1 MKRLMILGSIKY
13 FENIV
18 MSAKEREY
26 TQLFVI
32 IELILLRK
40 RFVMKQ

>member
-18 MSAKEREY
+18 MSAKREEY